1 MVNKHCVEFTTY
13 LKQNSL
19 MTYNDAYKEYVDN
32 QIKEAV
38 RLSNVRKYKSTFQKM
53 VVEEGGSADVMKK
66 LEEHR
71 DQYTAQVATF
81 TFAEN
86 NFFCRLKS

>member
-32 QIKEAV
+32 QIKETV
-38 RLSNVRKYKSTFQKM
+38 RLSSVNTSIFFRKWLLRK
-53 VVEEGGSADVMKK
+53 E
-66 LEEHR
+66 
-71 DQYTAQVATF
+71 AQLT
-81 TFAEN
+81 
-86 NFFCRLKS
+86 